1 MRTLSSRCHFPSNTS
16 RAPTSKNPR
25 RDVERPRHISPL
37 AQILQ
42 RSPPRDAVIDDEQI
56 PAARLN
62 HTPNRTADTYHRHLT
77 PAGAKPINFR
87 MTNTGSRSQP
97 TRQRQQPPARSQRAD
112 DRKEPAAA
120 VHYGGRA
127 CANGHFSRTSMSRTA
142 RGVTSRPSSTHRNSG
157 SPAPQYSPI
166 HTAEKA
172 AHGLRERSTELN
184 PISERAALKR
194 GVATRVGPCNALA
207 LVFVERRI
215 RADRAQQN
223 RCRELCCRLE
233 QVKETTD
240 LVLCRRI
247 GRVAVGDRRQRERQR
262 LNHVLRPPSASSS
275 PSCSSTRLLHL
286 GRAKGVC
293 AARLPRSPCVEAA
306 SRCQVFEAGS
316 PVAGA

>member
-1 MRTLSSRCHFPSNTS
+1 
-16 RAPTSKNPR
+16 
-25 RDVERPRHISPL
+25 
-37 AQILQ
+37 
-42 RSPPRDAVIDDEQI
+42 
-56 PAARLN
+56 
-62 HTPNRTADTYHRHLT
+62 
-77 PAGAKPINFR
+77 
-87 MTNTGSRSQP
+87 
-97 TRQRQQPPARSQRAD
+97 
-112 DRKEPAAA
+112 
-120 VHYGGRA
+120 
-127 CANGHFSRTSMSRTA
+127 MSRTA

-157 SPAPQYSPI
+157 SPAPQHSPI

-262 LNHVLRPPSASSS
+262 LNPRLKAAVGVVLTELLVDAAAPSGSSQRRVRSSFASIAMRRSRESVSSVRSWVSSGGSMTGISASVLARTCGMAAPSAMLSRASCPALDSSQPAS
-275 PSCSSTRLLHL
+275 QLRTLR
-286 GRAKGVC
+286 GRG
-293 AARLPRSPCVEAA
+293 
-306 SRCQVFEAGS
+306 
-316 PVAGA
+316 